1 MAEARA
7 VDAVR
12 LAAVIS
18 PLRRTLLAAARSV
31 QRLPEIPDSQ
41 VEIIRAL
48 PRGTATSPGALA
60 ERLGLSRPAVSN
72 LLGAMEERGLVVRR
86 PRGAD
91 RRQVEVAAT
100 ERALGLF
107 ERFDRA
113 SAALVAE
120 AAGRLSPDDQEALA
134 AAVPALERLRDALV
148 EVSDEDTLAENE
160 DTLAANEDTLA
171 RRANRDEGVRE
182 S

>member
-1 MAEARA
+1 MPEILA

-12 LAAVIS
+12 LAAVIP
-18 PLRRTLLAAARSV
+18 PLRRSLLAAARRAH
-31 QRLPEIPDSQ
+31 RLPEIPDSQ
-41 VEIIRAL
+41 VEILRAL
-48 PRGTATSPGALA
+48 PRGTAASPGEIA

-72 LLGAMEERGLVVRR
+72 LLSAMEDRGLIVRR

-113 SAALVAE
+113 SAALVE
-120 AAGRLSPDDQEALA
+120 GAADTLSPQDRAALA
-134 AAVPALERLRDALV
+134 AAVPALERLRDALL
-148 EVSDEDTLAENE
+148 DEFEDNTL
-160 DTLAANEDTLA
+160 
-171 RRANRDEGVRE
+171 RRKAVAG
-182 S
+182 

>member
-41 VEIIRAL
+41 VEVIRAL
-48 PRGTATSPGALA
+48 PRGTAHPGALA

-113 SAALVAE
+113 RPALVAE

-134 AAVPALERLRDALV
+134 AA
-148 EVSDEDTLAENE
+148 
-160 DTLAANEDTLA
+160 
-171 RRANRDEGVRE
+171 
-182 S
+182 

>member
-1 MAEARA
+1 MSRMPEAA
-7 VDAVR
+7 TVDAVR

-41 VEIIRAL
+41 IEIVRAL
-48 PRGTATSPGALA
+48 PRGTTASPGELA
-60 ERLGLSRPAVSN
+60 ERLGLSRSAVSN
-72 LLGAMEERGLVVRR
+72 LLGAMQERELIERR
-86 PRGAD
+86 SRDED
-91 RRQVEVAAT
+91 RRQVEVVAT

-113 SAALVAE
+113 SAVLVAG
-120 AAGRLSPDDQEALA
+120 AAERLSPADRAALA

-148 EVSDEDTLAENE
+148 DEYDENVLTTL
-160 DTLAANEDTLA
+160 
-171 RRANRDEGVRE
+171 RDEGVRTP
-182 S
+182 

>member
-1 MAEARA
+1 MPEIPA

-18 PLRRTLLAAARSV
+18 PLRRSLLAAARRAH
-31 QRLPEIPDSQ
+31 RLPEIPDSQ
-41 VEIIRAL
+41 VEILRAL
-48 PRGTATSPGALA
+48 PRGTAASPGELA

-72 LLGAMEERGLVVRR
+72 LLSAMEDRGLIARR

-113 SAALVAE
+113 SAALVDGATD
-120 AAGRLSPDDQEALA
+120 RLSPQDRAALA
-134 AAVPALERLRDALV
+134 AAVPALERLRDALL
-148 EVSDEDTLAENE
+148 DEFEDNTL
-160 DTLAANEDTLA
+160 
-171 RRANRDEGVRE
+171 RRKAVAG
-182 S
+182 